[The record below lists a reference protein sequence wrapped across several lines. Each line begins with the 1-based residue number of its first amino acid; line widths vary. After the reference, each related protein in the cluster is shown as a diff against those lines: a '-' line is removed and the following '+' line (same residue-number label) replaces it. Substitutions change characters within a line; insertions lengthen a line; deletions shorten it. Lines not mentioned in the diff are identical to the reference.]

1 MPRALQKISPEN
13 WPGYF
18 GVYLSVFNEFH
29 TLFIGFLIDKK
40 GIKYAAGSKKPYTGR
55 VFDNYKNK
63 GRKLT
68 GSFKNGKMNG
78 SWTFWKE
85 DGVIDREEAYTSSFT

>member
-1 MPRALQKISPEN
+1 MQQ
-13 WPGYF
+13 G
-18 GVYLSVFNEFH
+18 
-29 TLFIGFLIDKK
+29 
-40 GIKYAAGSKKPYTGR
+40 KKPYTGR

-85 DGVIDREEAYTSSFT
+85 DGKIDREEAYLLGEKW